1 MFIERFL
8 KYIQYEKRCSPHTV
22 SAYNKDI
29 GQFAAFLSDMETNV
43 ENASHTHI
51 RSWMVDM
58 MDRGNDSRTIN
69 RRISTLKS
77 FYKFLMSEKML
88 SENPMLKVLSLKTSK
103 RLPVIVEERKLDDWL
118 NTVSADTC
126 DKETGEEDFIVLRNL
141 LIIEILFATGI
152 RSAELIEL
160 KEADVD
166 VHNSQIKVLGKR
178 NKQRIIPVSINLIR
192 VIQHYLIVKKS
203 KKFHNNTDVLL
214 VTDKGNNTYPKLI
227 YRTVNSCL
235 KNISTNDKKSPHV
248 LRHTFA
254 TSLLNNGADLNAI
267 KELLG
272 HSSLAATQIYTHNS
286 VERLKTIYK
295 QAHPRA

>member
-29 GQFAAFLSDMETNV
+29 GQFAAFLSDTETNV

-77 FYKFLMSEKML
+77 FYKFLMSEKVL
-88 SENPMLKVLSLKTSK
+88 SKNPMLKVLSLKTSK

-118 NTVSADTC
+118 NTVSANTR

-152 RSAELIEL
+152 RSAELIGL

-178 NKQRIIPVSINLIR
+178 NKQRIIPISINLIR

-214 VTDKGNNTYPKLI
+214 VTDTGNNTYPKLI